1 MKILSWI
8 FANAE
13 QANEIRVFSFELV
26 RPTGGERA
34 FEASLLMMYMN
45 VRFQNT
51 ILPALRHLV
60 E

>member
-45 VRFQNT
+45 ARFQNT
-51 ILPALRHLV
+51 ILPS
-60 E
+60 